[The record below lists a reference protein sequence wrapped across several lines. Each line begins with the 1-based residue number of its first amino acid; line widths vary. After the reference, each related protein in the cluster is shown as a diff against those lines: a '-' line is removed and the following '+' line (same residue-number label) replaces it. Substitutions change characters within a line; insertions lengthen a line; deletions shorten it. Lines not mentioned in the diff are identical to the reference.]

1 VRTLTGRISVPL
13 ALLAIACAAGF
24 LVLATAVSRQ
34 GSVAFDEPVIAF
46 VTGLGIP
53 PAAGR
58 AVTDLGGG
66 SVLGPVGVGLVLW
79 LLWQRRPMDAVVVAV
94 ALAAASRRRY

>member
-1 VRTLTGRISVPL
+1 MRGHSAHIISG
-13 ALLAIACAAGF
+13 AG
-24 LVLATAVSRQ
+24 S
-34 GSVAFDEPVIAF
+34 
-46 VTGLGIP
+46 
-53 PAAGR
+53 AGR